1 MKGGVPLKRT
11 KLSDRKMPDYSI
23 AEEITNMVTHI
34 IGGALGVVAL
44 ISCVIK
50 ASIYGG
56 WLDIL
61 GAIVFGISMILL
73 YTMSSIYHGLRP
85 GIGKKVLQVLDH
97 CTIYI
102 LIAGSYTPIVLS
114 ALFPIYPS
122 IAIGLIVVEWSLAAL
137 AIVFTAID
145 WQKYNIFSMICYIG
159 MGWGI
164 VFYCPNVI
172 QTMHQ
177 GGFLLLLT
185 GGISYTIGAILYGI
199 GHKHKWFHSVFHVFV
214 VIGSFLHYLAV
225 FIYAL

>member
-1 MKGGVPLKRT
+1 MKGGIPLKRT
-11 KLSDRKMPDYSI
+11 KLSDREMPDYSI

-34 IGGALGVVAL
+34 IGGTLGIVAL

-164 VFYCPNVI
+164 VFYFPNVI